1 MSEAK
6 QQQLATLAVHAG
18 QSPDP
23 TTGSRAVP
31 IYQTTSY
38 LFQDADHAGRLFAL
52 KEFGNIY
59 TRIMNPTTDV
69 FEKRVAALEGGAA
82 GLATASGQAAETLA
96 LTTLAAAGDEIVS
109 TTSLYGGTYN
119 LFHYTLPRLGITV
132 KFVDA
137 DDFDGLRAAI
147 NDKTR
152 AVYTETLGNPK
163 LDVVDIEKLAAIAHE
178 HKLPLV
184 IDNTSASPA
193 LVRPIEW
200 GADIVVNSAT
210 KFLGGHGTTIGGVI
224 VDAGKFDW
232 AASGRFKDFTEPDP
246 SYHGL
251 SYTEAFGPLAFI
263 LKARVQGL
271 RDTGAALSPFNAFL
285 LLQGIETLH
294 LRLERHSAERAG
306 RGQASGAASRRGVG
320 QLSGPGIQP
329 VLTSGRRSICPP
341 ARARWSPLASRADY
355 EAGKKLIDA
364 LELFSL
370 VANIGDAKSLV
381 IHPASTTHQQL
392 SVEEQ
397 ATTGV
402 TPELVRLSVGIE
414 DIRDILADL
423 DQAIEAANGHALAG
437 ATETAEPC
445 CTMSIMTE
453 PTRRDR
459 SRRPTEAGILA
470 AHLRRRLCARRAPV
484 AGVRPH
490 AGRRLTLHYAVY
502 GRLNAARDNAVL
514 VCHALSGSA
523 LVGSWWPEIFAP
535 GGGSVAGSR
544 FCDLHQ
550 HAGLLL
556 RLDRARFGGPGDGRH
571 LRPGFSA
578 GFDPRQCAGAGQ
590 AAGLA
595 GHSPAAAG
603 AGRLDRRHAGPGV
616 GDP

>member
-1 MSEAK
+1 MSD
-6 QQQLATLAVHAG
+6 QNQRHFATLAVHAG

-23 TTGSRAVP
+23 ATGSRAVP

-82 GLATASGQAAETLA
+82 GLATASGQAAETLT
-96 LTTLAAAGDEIVS
+96 LTTLASAGDEIVS

-119 LFHYTLPRLGITV
+119 LFHHTLPRLGIKV
-132 KFVDA
+132 RFVDA

-152 AVYTETLGNPK
+152 AVYTESLGNPK
-163 LDVVDIEKLAAIAHE
+163 LDVVDIEKLASIAHE
-178 HKLPLV
+178 HGLPLV
-184 IDNTSASPA
+184 IDNTTPSPA

-232 AASGRFKDFTEPDP
+232 AASGRFKEFSEPDP

-251 SYTEAFGPLAFI
+251 SYTAAFGPLAFI

-294 LRLERHSAERAG
+294 LRLERHSQNALAVARHLEQHPAIDW
-306 RGQASGAASRRGVG
+306 VNY
-320 QLSGPGIQP
+320 PGLESSP
-329 VLTSGRRSICPP
+329 YY
-341 ARARWSPLASRADY
+341 ARARKYLPHGSGALITFGIKGGY

-392 SVEEQ
+392 SAEEQ
-397 ATTGV
+397 AATGV

-414 DIRDILADL
+414 DVRDILSDL
-423 DQAIEAANGHALAG
+423 DQAIEAATAYV
-437 ATETAEPC
+437 ATGD
-445 CTMSIMTE
+445 TE
-453 PTRRDR
+453 RA
-459 SRRPTEAGILA
+459 SLA
-470 AHLRRRLCARRAPV
+470 A
-484 AGVRPH
+484 
-490 AGRRLTLHYAVY
+490 
-502 GRLNAARDNAVL
+502 
-514 VCHALSGSA
+514 
-523 LVGSWWPEIFAP
+523 
-535 GGGSVAGSR
+535 
-544 FCDLHQ
+544 Q
-550 HAGLLL
+550 
-556 RLDRARFGGPGDGRH
+556 
-571 LRPGFSA
+571 
-578 GFDPRQCAGAGQ
+578 
-590 AAGLA
+590 
-595 GHSPAAAG
+595 
-603 AGRLDRRHAGPGV
+603 
-616 GDP
+616 

>member
-1 MSEAK
+1 MPDEK
-6 QQQLATLAVHAG
+6 KQQLATLAVHAG

-23 TTGSRAVP
+23 ATGSRAVP

-69 FEKRVAALEGGAA
+69 LEKRVAALEGGVA
-82 GLATASGQAAETLA
+82 GLATASGQAAETLTI
-96 LTTLAAAGDEIVS
+96 LTLAAAGDEIVS

-132 KFVDA
+132 RFVDA

-147 NDKTR
+147 NAKTK

-163 LDVVDIEKLAAIAHE
+163 LDIADIERLAEIAHE
-178 HKLPLV
+178 AGVPLIV
-184 IDNTSASPA
+184 DNTSASAA

-210 KFLGGHGTTIGGVI
+210 KFLGGHGTSIGGVI
-224 VDAGKFDW
+224 VDAGKFNWVSD
-232 AASGRFKDFTEPDP
+232 RFKEFTEPDP

-251 SYTEAFGPLAFI
+251 SYTAAFGPLAFI

-285 LLQGIETLH
+285 ILQGIETLH
-294 LRLERHSAERAG
+294 LRMERHSANALAVAKHLEAHPGVEWVNYPGLESSAYFTRAKKYLPA
-306 RGQASGAASRRGVG
+306 GQSALVTF
-320 QLSGPGIQP
+320 GIKA
-329 VLTSGRRSICPP
+329 GKEGGG
-341 ARARWSPLASRADY
+341 Y
-355 EAGKKLIDA
+355 EAGKKLIDS

-397 ATTGV
+397 KGTGV

-423 DQAIEAANGHALAG
+423 DQAISLANGAANGATCSGEAKTPAHAA
-437 ATETAEPC
+437 
-445 CTMSIMTE
+445 
-453 PTRRDR
+453 
-459 SRRPTEAGILA
+459 
-470 AHLRRRLCARRAPV
+470 
-484 AGVRPH
+484 
-490 AGRRLTLHYAVY
+490 
-502 GRLNAARDNAVL
+502 
-514 VCHALSGSA
+514 
-523 LVGSWWPEIFAP
+523 
-535 GGGSVAGSR
+535 
-544 FCDLHQ
+544 Q
-550 HAGLLL
+550 
-556 RLDRARFGGPGDGRH
+556 
-571 LRPGFSA
+571 
-578 GFDPRQCAGAGQ
+578 
-590 AAGLA
+590 
-595 GHSPAAAG
+595 
-603 AGRLDRRHAGPGV
+603 
-616 GDP
+616 